1 MTKIK
6 ICGITQPSEIAYINE
21 TQPDYCGFVI
31 NVADRRRSVTPE
43 QVRLMTRNLSEKVLA
58 VGVFVDAPVKL
69 IVDLLSE
76 KVIQM
81 VQLHGQEDEAYIK
94 QLKRLTD
101 QPLIKAF
108 NISSA
113 QDVEQATNSSA
124 EYILLDN
131 GNGGTGQTFDWSLLD
146 KVKRPFILAGGL
158 SPTNIPEAIA
168 SLHPYGLDIS
178 SGVEKNGVK
187 DKEKMVAAVR
197 RTRNV

>member
-21 TQPDYCGFVI
+21 AEPDYCGFVI

-43 QVRLMTRNLSEKVLA
+43 QVRLMTRNLSEKVLP
-58 VGVFVDAPVKL
+58 VGVFVDAPGKL

-94 QLKRLTD
+94 QLKQLTN

-124 EYILLDN
+124 DYILLDN
-131 GNGGTGQTFDWSLLD
+131 GNGGTGQTFDWSLLN

-158 SPTNIPEAIA
+158 SPTNIPEAIT

>member
-21 TQPDYCGFVI
+21 AEPDYCGFVI

-43 QVRLMTRNLSEKVLA
+43 QVRLMTRNLSEKVLP

-94 QLKRLTD
+94 QLKQLTD

-124 EYILLDN
+124 DYILLDN

-158 SPTNIPEAIA
+158 SPTNIPEAIT
-168 SLHPYGLDIS
+168 SHHPYGLDIS
-178 SGVEKNGVK
+178 SGVEKKGVK